1 MLKQS
6 GERNHFISFLSL
18 IYDNI
23 HEKIEIYIKEKNQT
37 NFIILNNYFIFF
49 MILYLN
55 VSSSG
60 IFIKTVFAEGSN
72 FFESLIKLIKK
83 LEEKDKNYFF
93 SILNNLFLDDYKFL
107 YFKKNSSERDES
119 LENIFINYQI
129 YFSNLFNDFED
140 GYGVNE
146 YKYMLNKIF
155 QFDLSYDTFFSL
167 EKVDNL
173 KDKVNYKLS
182 IAQSIIRVVFSKEK
196 YLYLDENSEE
206 SKYFEYY
213 FFKNLIDKNL

>member
-1 MLKQS
+1 ML
-6 GERNHFISFLSL
+6 L
-18 IYDNI
+18 ILLYL
-23 HEKIEIYIKEKNQT
+23 KEKNQI
-37 NFIILNNYFIFF
+37 NFTILKNYFIFF

-55 VSSSG
+55 VSNSG
-60 IFIKTVFAEGSN
+60 IFIKTVFQEGSN

-119 LENIFINYQI
+119 LENIFIKYQI
-129 YFSNLFNDFED
+129 YFSNFFNDFED
-140 GYGVNE
+140 GFGVNE

-182 IAQSIIRVVFSKEK
+182 IAQSILRVVFSKEK

-206 SKYFEYY
+206 SKYFE
-213 FFKNLIDKNL
+213 